1 LQRGSPV
8 QWLRPALSTPAL
20 PDGYAARVYA
30 LSPDNLAWL
39 ETLGVGTHLQHGR
52 IGSVQA
58 MEIRGPQGGLL
69 ELSARQTGVPQMAV
83 IVESDNLQLAVDA
96 AIAAA
101 GGDDRL
107 GAAASAQITAIDAGD
122 SGMAVSLNDGVR
134 LNTPL
139 LVAADGANSPLRAL
153 AGIDTVGDSYHHRAV
168 VANFEC
174 ERPHRGIACQW
185 FNHGEVLAWLPLPD
199 RHISM
204 VWSVPDS
211 RAETLLG
218 LDDVDLLDMM
228 AARINPAKAAPWPR
242 GGCAGDT
249 TWIGAADRD
258 GCVVSMIQSI
268 YFEFGS
274 GVVLPRTGLLWQ
286 NRGTSF
292 RLAADGW
299 NALAPGRLPFHTL
312 NPSMALFDDGRV
324 MAFGTMG
331 GEGQPHTQAALF
343 TRYARNGMSLADS
356 VAAPRWLLGRTWGDE
371 TTALRVESRL
381 DAKVV
386 DGLRDAGHAVKMVE
400 DYSDLM
406 GHAGAIVRH
415 GDGALDGASDPR
427 ADGGVAWT

>member
-1 LQRGSPV
+1 MPRDLRKSVGNTPPAQTMIASLGSSIGPLAVLSVTDGLVIPV
-8 QWLRPALSTPAL
+8 ICEERRTVRRPDAMAASTDLAEVGAPVTRDDLAMHRASVERPLHVRLKDCVVSSSPPPTQGFASLLIMALI
-20 PDGYAARVYA
+20 DRVGAAPE
-30 LSPDNLAWL
+30 SLAQ
-39 ETLGVGTHLQHGR
+39 VH
-52 IGSVQA
+52 A
-58 MEIRGPQGGLL
+58 
-69 ELSARQTGVPQMAV
+69 
-83 IVESDNLQLAVDA
+83 IVEATKLAF
-96 AIAAA
+96 AIRNRDVHDPAFMTL
-101 GGDDRL
+101 DC
-107 GAAASAQITAIDAGD
+107 Q
-122 SGMAVSLNDGVR
+122 GM
-134 LNTPL
+134 
-139 LVAADGANSPLRAL
+139 
-153 AGIDTVGDSYHHRAV
+153 
-168 VANFEC
+168 
-174 ERPHRGIACQW
+174 
-185 FNHGEVLAWLPLPD
+185 
-199 RHISM
+199 
-204 VWSVPDS
+204 
-211 RAETLLG
+211 

-228 AARINPAKAAPWPR
+228 AARINPAKAAPWLR

-324 MAFGTMG
+324 MAFGAMG
-331 GEGQPHTQAALF
+331 GEGQPQTQAALF

-386 DGLRDAGHAVKMVE
+386 DGLRGVHPELETEFDRVHA
-400 DYSDLM
+400 L
-406 GHAGAIVRH
+406 R
-415 GDGALDGASDPR
+415 PR
-427 ADGGVAWT
+427 